1 MSPDMTAV
9 ALISGIAAAVVLYI
23 VGTNR
28 HDLEQRERR
37 NDQEQ
42 LWRNMQWE
50 LDRKE
55 TADVRRHAVL
65 QRRLDQQ
72 ERILKYLARRLS

>member
-9 ALISGIAAAVVLYI
+9 AIISGIAAAVVLYI
-23 VGTNR
+23 VWTNR
-28 HDLEQRERR
+28 HYDEQRERK

-55 TADVRRHAVL
+55 TSSVRRHGEL

>member
-55 TADVRRHAVL
+55 TSSVRRHEEL
-65 QRRLDQQ
+65 QRRLNQQ
-72 ERILKYLARRLS
+72 ERILEYLARRLS

>member
-9 ALISGIAAAVVLYI
+9 AIISGIAAAVVLYI
-23 VGTNR
+23 VWTNR
-28 HDLEQRERR
+28 HYDEQRERK

-55 TADVRRHAVL
+55 TSSVRRHEEL